1 MPKPKPPAPWGRATL
16 PTLREAAGLTRDR
29 LALRASL
36 AEKTLRD
43 IEAGRAEPTPDQR
56 ARLTAVLELT
66 KLCPAG
72 ALLIPFDDPKCREV
86 LREALTDYA
95 EKRRDPAAYVETL
108 YGALKPQTKARHV
121 DWAADEA
128 ATARALLAQLRAYS

>member
-1 MPKPKPPAPWGRATL
+1 MPKPPKTPPWGRATL
-16 PTLREAAGLTRDR
+16 PTLREAAGLTRAT
-29 LALRASL
+29 LALRATL

-43 IEAGRAEPTPDQR
+43 IEAGRIEPTPDQR
-56 ARLTAVLELT
+56 ARLTTVIELT

-72 ALLIPFDDPKCREV
+72 ALLLPFDDPKCREV

-108 YGALKPQTKARHV
+108 YGSVKPQAKARYV
-121 DWAADEA
+121 EWAADEA